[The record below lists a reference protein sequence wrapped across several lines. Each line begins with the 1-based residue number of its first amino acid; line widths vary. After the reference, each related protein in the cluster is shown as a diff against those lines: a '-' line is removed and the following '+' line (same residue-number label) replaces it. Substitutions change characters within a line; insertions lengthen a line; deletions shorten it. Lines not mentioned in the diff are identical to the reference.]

1 MGDAAVF
8 EHQPLESA
16 QDLYLEALIAYD
28 GALAD
33 RAVSPL
39 ARNAL
44 VRFLY
49 TMTFERSKVPIGR
62 QVPQTDTA
70 IREIFQFQGTE
81 QRYSTFESI
90 SHLISRSN
98 YAAGNL
104 LRYLD
109 TDAKLQSAYIK
120 FLQSKGIHLSPR
132 KMTQH
137 SSGFAGLQPEIR
149 CMTDKNLEAISKELR
164 PICQFHFADVF
175 LKTSLQ
181 SLDSCKI
188 YARTH
193 SNKASIS
200 QLQNIL
206 KAALD
211 LCKQD
216 KFEERERLCNQIESD
231 CRDFLKAIKATPT
244 KLDIEAIYPVVETIE
259 DKTQQNRKHLYRDSV
274 PDLSFALL
282 QNKHTPNKKHRLKVD
297 IGIANRI
304 NRSPAEAL
312 ELIVSQDDNRFE
324 LIKSENKLDGRLEA
338 GTKKNLTIDLR
349 ISERAIQDKAFSL
362 PVYAKFRT
370 RTREAIQRTDTHNLR
385 VRLDSSDEFISI
397 DNPYATYA
405 EGSIVDSEEMFFGR
419 SELIR
424 NIARVLQAPS
434 TQGKSIVIFGQKR
447 SGKSSVLFH
456 LKKKLECQKELLILD
471 IGNIASN
478 IDESSG
484 VPFPYQ
490 FLWSI
495 LQKFADALED
505 KEYREGIA
513 ALNPDIPSASDFFAH
528 PTPITYFKTV
538 FDKYQRQIARTAE
551 WRNVRIVLLIDEF
564 SYIHQM
570 IVESR
575 IPESFM
581 KNWKALLQENYFS
594 VVLVGQDDMPKFKEK
609 FPNEF
614 GTTQD
619 ERVTY
624 LREEDAQGLI
634 EEPTGGNRYIEQ
646 STERILELT
655 AGSPFYIQIFCNR
668 LVEYMNRERV
678 PSVSSADVE
687 RVKHELVRGV
697 NALSQDKFDN
707 LINSGDASKDGIS
720 DQDILNVLKAI
731 ALASQN
737 GSCTREDIDCETDC
751 SVENI
756 LDDLVQRDVI
766 KKEQAQYSIRV
777 GLFKEWLVAHT

>member
-1 MGDAAVF
+1 M
-8 EHQPLESA
+8 
-16 QDLYLEALIAYD
+16 
-28 GALAD
+28 
-33 RAVSPL
+33 
-39 ARNAL
+39 
-44 VRFLY
+44 
-49 TMTFERSKVPIGR
+49 
-62 QVPQTDTA
+62 
-70 IREIFQFQGTE
+70 
-81 QRYSTFESI
+81 
-90 SHLISRSN
+90 
-98 YAAGNL
+98 
-104 LRYLD
+104 
-109 TDAKLQSAYIK
+109 
-120 FLQSKGIHLSPR
+120 
-132 KMTQH
+132 
-137 SSGFAGLQPEIR
+137 
-149 CMTDKNLEAISKELR
+149 
-164 PICQFHFADVF
+164 
-175 LKTSLQ
+175 
-181 SLDSCKI
+181 
-188 YARTH
+188 
-193 SNKASIS
+193 
-200 QLQNIL
+200 
-206 KAALD
+206 
-211 LCKQD
+211 
-216 KFEERERLCNQIESD
+216 
-231 CRDFLKAIKATPT
+231 
-244 KLDIEAIYPVVETIE
+244 
-259 DKTQQNRKHLYRDSV
+259 
-274 PDLSFALL
+274 
-282 QNKHTPNKKHRLKVD
+282 
-297 IGIANRI
+297 
-304 NRSPAEAL
+304 

-324 LIKSENKLDGRLEA
+324 LIKSENRLDGRLEA

-370 RTREAIQRTDTHNLR
+370 RTREAIQKTDTHNLR

-495 LQKFADALED
+495 LQKLADALED
-505 KEYREGIA
+505 KEYREGIT

-538 FDKYQRQIARTAE
+538 FDRYQRQIARTAE

-634 EEPTGGNRYIEQ
+634 EEPIGGNRYIEQ

-707 LINSGDASKDGIS
+707 LINSGDASKDAIS

-777 GLFKEWLVAHT
+777 GLFKEWFVAHT